1 MGRTSPLILMFV
13 CLVCL
18 NIFAQMDLKLRVTR
32 IHKQYLQTGLTHL
45 HHVIADATLVM
56 RTVLKK
62 NAEQIALYTTIA
74 VTHARL
80 DFLIQ
85 S

>member
-1 MGRTSPLILMFV
+1 
-13 CLVCL
+13 
-18 NIFAQMDLKLRVTR
+18 
-32 IHKQYLQTGLTHL
+32 
-45 HHVIADATLVM
+45 VIADATLVM